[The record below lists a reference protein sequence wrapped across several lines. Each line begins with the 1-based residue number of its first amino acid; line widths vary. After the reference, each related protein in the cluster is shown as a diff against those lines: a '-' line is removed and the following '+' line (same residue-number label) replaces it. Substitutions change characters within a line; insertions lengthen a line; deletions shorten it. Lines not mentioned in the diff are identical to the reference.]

1 MGARIFLLAKTW
13 GTCVSINNGG
23 AQGSMPEWLMG
34 VDCKSTD
41 YIYASSNLA
50 RPIHKV

>member
-1 MGARIFLLAKTW
+1 
-13 GTCVSINNGG
+13 
-23 AQGSMPEWLMG
+23 MPEWLMG

-50 RPIHKV
+50 RPIHKVRI